1 LDIIISTYL
10 AAKTNKQIKKQ
21 INRKNRRK
29 KQEFVF
35 ERGGMGGGWLE
46 LFHSGMQLI
55 LRPGAFRFFNGKMP
69 S

>member
-1 LDIIISTYL
+1 MDIIISTYL

-35 ERGGMGGGWLE
+35 ERGGMGGMAGTFPQRNAIDIE
-46 LFHSGMQLI
+46 AGRISI
-55 LRPGAFRFFNGKMP
+55 L
-69 S
+69 

>member
-35 ERGGMGGGWLE
+35 ERGGMGGDGWNFSTAE
-46 LFHSGMQLI
+46 C
-55 LRPGAFRFFNGKMP
+55 N
-69 S
+69 